1 MVGTTFRV
9 TEIMVQVNIVGCI
22 WTTGLP
28 GLGEERGAYQGDR
41 TKVIRD
47 RVNQQ
52 YVVSET
58 QSMSGK

>member
-1 MVGTTFRV
+1 
-9 TEIMVQVNIVGCI
+9 MVQVSIVCCT
-22 WTTGLP
+22 WTTGLTR
-28 GLGEERGAYQGDR
+28 LGEERGAYQGDK